1 MLLIS
6 QLSLSPFICIIDL
19 WVSLLFSL
27 FVCLFQFIFFYC
39 PQDLE
44 VDNFFRHCQKFD
56 GSPAMDIEMV
66 KIIKVEIVFSAGIM
80 KRNRWGL
87 GMDRVHLSGSF
98 AISGSFLPQYTPA
111 QPLVIPK
118 SCQ

>member
-6 QLSLSPFICIIDL
+6 QLSLSPLLICGFRC
-19 WVSLLFSL
+19 FSHCSS
-27 FVCLFQFIFFYC
+27 VCFNFFFYC

-66 KIIKVEIVFSAGIM
+66 KILKVEIVCNLVTMCHS
-80 KRNRWGL
+80 
-87 GMDRVHLSGSF
+87 
-98 AISGSFLPQYTPA
+98 
-111 QPLVIPK
+111 PLA
-118 SCQ
+118 

>member
-1 MLLIS
+1 
-6 QLSLSPFICIIDL
+6 
-19 WVSLLFSL
+19 
-27 FVCLFQFIFFYC
+27 
-39 PQDLE
+39 
-44 VDNFFRHCQKFD
+44 
-56 GSPAMDIEMV
+56 MDIEMV

-80 KRNRWGL
+80 KRNSWGL
-87 GMDRVHLSGSF
+87 GMDRVLLSGSF

>member
-27 FVCLFQFIFFYC
+27 FVCLFQFFFYC

-56 GSPAMDIEMV
+56 GSTAMDIEMV
-66 KIIKVEIVFSAGIM
+66 KILKVEIVCNLVTMCHS
-80 KRNRWGL
+80 
-87 GMDRVHLSGSF
+87 
-98 AISGSFLPQYTPA
+98 
-111 QPLVIPK
+111 PLA
-118 SCQ
+118 